1 MPITQQKL
9 AERLRDARSRS
20 GLTQQEVADALEIA
34 RTAVVQIEAGRR
46 AVTSL
51 ELEKMARLYGRSLDE
66 FFAEQLSERE
76 AIAFFRAAPELAEDP
91 VLQRELQK
99 CSMLSRQAALL
110 ERLLGRDPLR
120 KPLPRYDLPPPRSR
134 WDAICQGRDLAAQER
149 RRLDLGASP
158 TWEIA
163 EIIRQQGV
171 KVTELSLPDSISGIF
186 FHDQETGPV
195 IVINQQHARSR
206 RLFSYAHEYCHTLV
220 DRSRQ
225 GTVSSASN
233 RDELFE
239 VRANA
244 FAAHFLMP
252 EEGVRSVLAEL
263 GKLDTDRSVQEI
275 HDGAASITAQRR
287 DANLGQGIEVHDVAS
302 VAHHFGV
309 SYEAAL
315 YHLLNL
321 KLLPEA
327 EFEVLRDQGD
337 RARSI
342 LRLMRV
348 DWGEETHWSLT
359 GQLVALGLEAYGRD
373 EISRRKLLEL
383 AEEAGADVVELEKIL
398 ERDFDD
404 GEAVDVVPGGV
415 P

>member
-1 MPITQQKL
+1 
-9 AERLRDARSRS
+9 
-20 GLTQQEVADALEIA
+20 
-34 RTAVVQIEAGRR
+34 
-46 AVTSL
+46 
-51 ELEKMARLYGRSLDE
+51 
-66 FFAEQLSERE
+66 
-76 AIAFFRAAPELAEDP
+76 
-91 VLQRELQK
+91 
-99 CSMLSRQAALL
+99 MLSRQAALL
-110 ERLLGRDPLR
+110 ERLLGRDSLR
-120 KPLPRYDLPPPRSR
+120 KPLPRYDLSPPRSR

-195 IVINQQHARSR
+195 IVINQQHGRPR

-252 EEGVRSVLAEL
+252 EEGVRAVLADL

-287 DANLGQGIEVHDVAS
+287 DANLGQGIQVHDVAS

-359 GQLVALGLEAYGRD
+359 GQLVALGLEAYRRD
-373 EISRRKLLEL
+373 EISRRKLVEL
-383 AEEAGADVVELEKIL
+383 AEEAGADVDELEKLL
-398 ERDFDD
+398 ERDLDD
-404 GEAVDVVPGGV
+404 GEAVDAVVPE
-415 P
+415 